1 MGVGNRAL
9 LTGLGVVGGT
19 HTHTHTHTSSP
30 PTPRNSVSKVLYW
43 SQILLCLNLT
53 SLTCRIPAKLF
64 NLSES
69 H

>member
-9 LTGLGVVGGT
+9 LTGLGVVGG
-19 HTHTHTHTSSP
+19 THTHTHTSSP